1 MKKIVN
7 GVEIEMTSE
16 EVEAFEA
23 FLKSDE
29 EENKERELTLFRYER
44 NRRLA
49 ASDWTQ
55 GRDVNLSNDD
65 EWKSYR
71 TALRDLPATTDPA
84 NPTWPTEPSQ

>member
-7 GVEIEMTSE
+7 GIEMEMTSE

-29 EENKERELTLFRYER
+29 EENKERELTLFRHER

-49 ASDWTQ
+49 NCDWTQ
-55 GRDVNLSNDD
+55 SRDVNLSNDD
-65 EWKSYR
+65 EWKAYR
-71 TALRDLPATTDPA
+71 TALRDLPTTTDPA
-84 NPTWPTEPSQ
+84 NPEWPKEPST